1 MAVSAR
7 TWGGGAKKGCD
18 LVVWMDVEMARGEAE
33 GRCWRVREVGCC
45 DSRRRKPT
53 KNPVMGRSS

>member
-1 MAVSAR
+1 M
-7 TWGGGAKKGCD
+7 
-18 LVVWMDVEMARGEAE
+18 VWMDVEMARGEAE

-53 KNPVMGRSS
+53 KYPVMGRSSWLQEGVPHV